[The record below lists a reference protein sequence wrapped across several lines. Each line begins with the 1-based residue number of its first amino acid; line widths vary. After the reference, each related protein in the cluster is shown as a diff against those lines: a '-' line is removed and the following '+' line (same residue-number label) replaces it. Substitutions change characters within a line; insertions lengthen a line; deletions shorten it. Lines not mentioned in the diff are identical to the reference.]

1 MSSDSPSPVER
12 RVASNRSGAAIA
24 ILLACIAAI
33 LLAGLVLEWTAR
45 NMGASFPTTYQAVL
59 LSNGAVYYGKLQGY
73 GTPHPLLKDVYYIV
87 SHTDANTHQT
97 SNVLVKRGKEPHG
110 PDRMYLNPSQIVFV
124 ETVGN
129 SSKVADLISQA
140 H

>member
-1 MSSDSPSPVER
+1 M
-12 RVASNRSGAAIA
+12 NRGGLATP
-24 ILLACIAAI
+24 ILLTCIVVILIADLIVDWRTKAI
-33 LLAGLVLEWTAR
+33 ST
-45 NMGASFPTTYQAVL
+45 SFPTTYQAVL

-73 GTPHPLLKDVYYIV
+73 GTQHPVLMDVYYVV

-110 PDRMYLNPSQIVFV
+110 PDRMYLNPSQILFV

-129 SSKVADLISQA
+129 SSKVADLIAKA